1 MASMRNRGSYD
12 KPFNTGSKH
21 FFSNR
26 KCHNYNYHDQRDLR
40 LFELSFNSKNI
51 LQVQPG
57 MLFISLCEVVT
68 EAILL
73 QVHCR
78 SFHTTI
84 ALHRKLEKSGPLFLQ
99 VCTTHIQDCVLIGI
113 MFIFMCCTVKYTE

>member
-21 FFSNR
+21 FFCNR
-26 KCHNYNYHDQRDLR
+26 KCHNYHDQRDLR
-40 LFELSFNSKNI
+40 LFELSFNSTDI

-57 MLFISLCEVVT
+57 MLFKSLCEVVT

-73 QVHCR
+73 KDTVAAFTQPLLYTANLVLC
-78 SFHTTI
+78 FLKLVLHTYK
-84 ALHRKLEKSGPLFLQ
+84 A
-99 VCTTHIQDCVLIGI
+99 VC
-113 MFIFMCCTVKYTE
+113 